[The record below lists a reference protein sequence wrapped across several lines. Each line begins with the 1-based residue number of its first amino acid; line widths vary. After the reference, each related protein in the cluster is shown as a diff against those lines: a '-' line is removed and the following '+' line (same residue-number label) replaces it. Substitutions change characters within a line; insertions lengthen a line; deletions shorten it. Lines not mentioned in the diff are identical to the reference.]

1 MNNDCFFF
9 FTIYKRVREN
19 TVGKQM
25 KHDLGRSRSKGT
37 SGKGSPVFLD
47 GISKRNVCVPF
58 LQSCL
63 CYQFQA
69 FTAVFWLMA
78 LICQTESKALEKP
91 FTQSG
96 MTDSYINYYKLV

>member
-1 MNNDCFFF
+1 MNNDCFF
-9 FTIYKRVREN
+9 FTIYKRVGEN
-19 TVGKQM
+19 TVGKQI

-37 SGKGSPVFLD
+37 SEKGSPVFLD
-47 GISKRNVCVPF
+47 GISKLKVRVPF

-78 LICQTESKALEKP
+78 LICQTETKALEKP
-91 FTQSG
+91 YTQSG